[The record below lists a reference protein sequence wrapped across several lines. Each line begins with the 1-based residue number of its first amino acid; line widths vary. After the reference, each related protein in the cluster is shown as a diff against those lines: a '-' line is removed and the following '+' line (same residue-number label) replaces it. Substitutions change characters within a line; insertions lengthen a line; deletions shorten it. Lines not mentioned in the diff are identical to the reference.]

1 MLGDVEL
8 NTALKNPESEATT
21 LHIACQHNNLD
32 FAELLLKHGAQVNAP
47 I

>member
-8 NTALKNPESEATT
+8 NTVLINPESKVTP
-21 LHIACQHNNLD
+21 LHITCQYNNPD